1 MDLRGKS
8 TGGQSPSPV
17 DYSVPSAATQP
28 ALTRTG
34 GRVARVGILC
44 YALAMEK
51 QTRNTLVLALVYLA
65 VAAAGMVGGRLVTGL
80 TPLRSGMNGL
90 QVAGLVALVLGSCA
104 LFSLATQLI
113 FARRKLPVVEGRM
126 LARLYWLVAALVA
139 VGAVAYG
146 FGVLG
151 SFGTAFSMFGGMLL
165 GWSLQAP
172 VSGFAAWV
180 LVSIKRP
187 FRPGDRVQFPTLALT
202 GDIMEIGPMYTVLN
216 QVGGSI
222 ASEEAVGR
230 HILVPNAMLFGQVV
244 INYTATQEASFMLD
258 EVVVRITY
266 DSDWRA
272 AEKILL
278 DVAQEVTAE
287 VTAITRDKPYIR
299 ADLYDYGVYLRLR
312 YRTRVKDRAETSYLI
327 NKRIFEEIQRTPTVD
342 LAIPYIYSYR
352 AGHDRRT
359 DEARR
364 GAQDAGVR
372 QIEIARIR
380 TGSAALDPQ
389 DVELLSRSIAAEG
402 LLQPIVVAP
411 RGAGGEYDVLAGELR
426 LEACRRLGWTSV
438 PALIHRAGKPGPE
451 GATPG
456 AGERIQAT

>member
-1 MDLRGKS
+1 
-8 TGGQSPSPV
+8 
-17 DYSVPSAATQP
+17 
-28 ALTRTG
+28 
-34 GRVARVGILC
+34 
-44 YALAMEK
+44 
-51 QTRNTLVLALVYLA
+51 
-65 VAAAGMVGGRLVTGL
+65 
-80 TPLRSGMNGL
+80 
-90 QVAGLVALVLGSCA
+90 
-104 LFSLATQLI
+104 
-113 FARRKLPVVEGRM
+113 
-126 LARLYWLVAALVA
+126 VAALVA

>member
-1 MDLRGKS
+1 
-8 TGGQSPSPV
+8 
-17 DYSVPSAATQP
+17 
-28 ALTRTG
+28 
-34 GRVARVGILC
+34 
-44 YALAMEK
+44 MEK

-104 LFSLATQLI
+104 LFSLATQLV

-278 DVAQEVTAE
+278 DVALEVTAE
-287 VTAITRDKPYIR
+287 VIALTHEQPYIR

-372 QIEIARIR
+372 QIEIARLR

-438 PALIHRAGKPGPE
+438 PALIHRAGKSGPE
-451 GATPG
+451 GAAPG
-456 AGERIQAT
+456 PGGSIQAT

>member
-1 MDLRGKS
+1 MKHK
-8 TGGQSPSPV
+8 
-17 DYSVPSAATQP
+17 TQ
-28 ALTRTG
+28 
-34 GRVARVGILC
+34 
-44 YALAMEK
+44 
-51 QTRNTLVLALVYLA
+51 NTLVLALIYLA
-65 VAAAGMVGGRLVTGL
+65 IAAAGLIGGRMATGL

-90 QVAGLVALVLGSCA
+90 QVAGVVAVVLLASA
-104 LFSLATQLI
+104 LFSLITQL
-113 FARRKLPVVEGRM
+113 FFKLRGRPAVEGFM

-139 VGAVAYG
+139 IGAVAYG

-151 SFGTAFSMFGGMLL
+151 TFGTAFSMFGGMLL

-172 VSGFAAWV
+172 VSGFAAWI
-180 LVSIKRP
+180 LVSLKRP
-187 FRPGDRVQFPTLALT
+187 FRPGDRVQFPSLALT

-230 HILVPNAMLFGQVV
+230 HILVPNAMLFAQVV
-244 INYTATQEASFMLD
+244 INYTATREASFMLD

-278 DVAQEVTAE
+278 DAAREVTADVIG
-287 VTAITRDKPYIR
+287 VTHEEPYIR

-327 NKRIFEEIQRTPTVD
+327 NKRIFERVQRTPTVD

-352 AGHDRRT
+352 SGHDRRT

-364 GAQDAGVR
+364 GAQDAGVQ

-380 TGSAALDPQ
+380 PGQTTLDPQ
-389 DVELLSRSIAAEG
+389 DVEQLSRSIAAEG
-402 LLQPIVVAP
+402 LLQPVILAP
-411 RGAGGEYDVLAGELR
+411 DGASGEYQVLAGELR
-426 LEACRRLGWTSV
+426 LEACRHLGWTKV
-438 PALIHRAGKPGPE
+438 PALIHRAG
-451 GATPG
+451 TPG
-456 AGERIQAT
+456 TAGIPDTTDVTAPAP

>member
-1 MDLRGKS
+1 MKHK
-8 TGGQSPSPV
+8 
-17 DYSVPSAATQP
+17 TQ
-28 ALTRTG
+28 
-34 GRVARVGILC
+34 
-44 YALAMEK
+44 
-51 QTRNTLVLALVYLA
+51 NTLVLALIYLA
-65 VAAAGMVGGRLVTGL
+65 IAAAGLIGGRMATGL

-90 QVAGLVALVLGSCA
+90 QVAGVVAVVLLASA
-104 LFSLATQLI
+104 LFSLITQL
-113 FARRKLPVVEGRM
+113 FFKLRGRPAVEGFM

-139 VGAVAYG
+139 IGAVAYG

-151 SFGTAFSMFGGMLL
+151 TFGTAFSMFGGMLL

-172 VSGFAAWV
+172 VSGFAAWI
-180 LVSIKRP
+180 LVSLKRP
-187 FRPGDRVQFPTLALT
+187 FRPGDRVQFPSLALT

-230 HILVPNAMLFGQVV
+230 HILVPNAMLFAQVV
-244 INYTATQEASFMLD
+244 INYTATREASFMLD

-278 DVAQEVTAE
+278 DAAREVTADVIG
-287 VTAITRDKPYIR
+287 VTHEEPYIR

-327 NKRIFEEIQRTPTVD
+327 NKRIFERVQRTPTVD

-352 AGHDRRT
+352 SGHDRRT

-364 GAQDAGVR
+364 GAQDAGVQ

-380 TGSAALDPQ
+380 PGQTTLDPQ
-389 DVELLSRSIAAEG
+389 DVEQLSRSIAAEG
-402 LLQPIVVAP
+402 LLQPVILAP
-411 RGAGGEYDVLAGELR
+411 DGASGEYQVLAGELR
-426 LEACRRLGWTSV
+426 LEACRHLGWTKV
-438 PALIHRAGKPGPE
+438 PALIHRAG
-451 GATPG
+451 TPG
-456 AGERIQAT
+456 TAGIPDTTAVTAPAP

>member
-1 MDLRGKS
+1 MKRK
-8 TGGQSPSPV
+8 
-17 DYSVPSAATQP
+17 TQ
-28 ALTRTG
+28 
-34 GRVARVGILC
+34 
-44 YALAMEK
+44 
-51 QTRNTLVLALVYLA
+51 NTFILALIYLA
-65 VAAAGMVGGRLVTGL
+65 VAAAGWFGGRMATGL

-90 QVAGLVALVLGSCA
+90 QVAGVVAFVLACTA
-104 LFSLATQLI
+104 LFSLATQLV
-113 FARRKLPVVEGRM
+113 FKLRRRPAVEGFM

-139 VGAVAYG
+139 IGAIAYG

-151 SFGTAFSMFGGMLL
+151 TFGTAFSMFGGMLL

-180 LVSIKRP
+180 LVSLKRP
-187 FRPGDRVQFPTLALT
+187 FRPGDRVQFPSLGLT

-244 INYTATQEASFMLD
+244 INYTATREASFMLD

-278 DVAQEVTAE
+278 DAAKDVTADVIEVTKE
-287 VTAITRDKPYIR
+287 EPYIR

-327 NKRIFEEIQRTPTVD
+327 NKRIFEKVQRTPTVD

-352 AGHDRRT
+352 SGHDRRT

-364 GAQDAGVR
+364 GAQDAGVQ

-380 TGSAALDPQ
+380 PGPTKPDSQ
-389 DVELLSRSIAAEG
+389 DVEQLSRSIAAEG
-402 LLQPIVVAP
+402 LLQPVILALD
-411 RGAGGEYDVLAGELR
+411 GASGEYEVLAGELR
-426 LEACRRLGWTSV
+426 LEACRHLGWTKV
-438 PALIHRAGKPGPE
+438 PALIHRAG
-451 GATPG
+451 TPG
-456 AGERIQAT
+456 AAGMAEPPDSGAPAP

>member
-1 MDLRGKS
+1 MKHK
-8 TGGQSPSPV
+8 
-17 DYSVPSAATQP
+17 TQ
-28 ALTRTG
+28 
-34 GRVARVGILC
+34 
-44 YALAMEK
+44 
-51 QTRNTLVLALVYLA
+51 NTLVLALIYLA
-65 VAAAGMVGGRLVTGL
+65 IAAAGLIGGRMATGL

-90 QVAGLVALVLGSCA
+90 QVAGVVAVVLLASA
-104 LFSLATQLI
+104 LFSLITQL
-113 FARRKLPVVEGRM
+113 FFKLRGRPAVEGFM

-139 VGAVAYG
+139 IGAVAYG

-151 SFGTAFSMFGGMLL
+151 TFGTAFSMFGGMLL

-172 VSGFAAWV
+172 VSGFAAWI
-180 LVSIKRP
+180 LVSLKRP
-187 FRPGDRVQFPTLALT
+187 FRPGDRVQFPSLALT

-230 HILVPNAMLFGQVV
+230 HILVPNAMLFAQVV
-244 INYTATQEASFMLD
+244 INYTATREASFMLD

-278 DVAQEVTAE
+278 DAAREVTADVIG
-287 VTAITRDKPYIR
+287 VTHEEPYIR

-312 YRTRVKDRAETSYLI
+312 YRTRVKERAETSYLI
-327 NKRIFEEIQRTPTVD
+327 NKRIFERVQRTPTVD

-352 AGHDRRT
+352 SGHDRRT

-364 GAQDAGVR
+364 GAQDAGVQ

-380 TGSAALDPQ
+380 PGQTTLDPQ
-389 DVELLSRSIAAEG
+389 DVEQLSRSIAAEG
-402 LLQPIVVAP
+402 LLQPVILAP
-411 RGAGGEYDVLAGELR
+411 DGASGEYQVLAGELR
-426 LEACRRLGWTSV
+426 LEACRHLGWTKV
-438 PALIHRAGKPGPE
+438 PALIHRAG
-451 GATPG
+451 TPG
-456 AGERIQAT
+456 TAGIPDTTDVTAPAP

>member
-1 MDLRGKS
+1 MKHK
-8 TGGQSPSPV
+8 
-17 DYSVPSAATQP
+17 TQ
-28 ALTRTG
+28 
-34 GRVARVGILC
+34 
-44 YALAMEK
+44 
-51 QTRNTLVLALVYLA
+51 NTLVLALIYLA
-65 VAAAGMVGGRLVTGL
+65 IAAAGLIGGRMATGL

-90 QVAGLVALVLGSCA
+90 QVAGVVAVVLLASA
-104 LFSLATQLI
+104 LFSLITQL
-113 FARRKLPVVEGRM
+113 FFKLRGRPAVEGFM

-139 VGAVAYG
+139 IGAVAYG

-151 SFGTAFSMFGGMLL
+151 TFGTAFSMFGGMLL

-172 VSGFAAWV
+172 VSGFAAWI
-180 LVSIKRP
+180 LVSLKRP
-187 FRPGDRVQFPTLALT
+187 FRPGDRVQFPSLALT

-230 HILVPNAMLFGQVV
+230 HILVPNAMLFAQVV
-244 INYTATQEASFMLD
+244 INYTATREASFMLD

-278 DVAQEVTAE
+278 DAAREVTADVIG
-287 VTAITRDKPYIR
+287 VTHEEPYIR

-327 NKRIFEEIQRTPTVD
+327 NKRIFERVQRTPTVD

-352 AGHDRRT
+352 SGHDRRT

-364 GAQDAGVR
+364 GAQDAGVQ

-380 TGSAALDPQ
+380 PGQTTLDPQ
-389 DVELLSRSIAAEG
+389 DVEQLSRSIAAEG

-411 RGAGGEYDVLAGELR
+411 RGASGEYDVLAGQLR
-426 LEACRRLGWTSV
+426 LEACRRLGWTEV
-438 PALIHRAGKPGPE
+438 PALIHRANKPGSA
-451 GATPG
+451 GIAATYDGNAPKS
-456 AGERIQAT
+456 

>member
-1 MDLRGKS
+1 MKHK
-8 TGGQSPSPV
+8 
-17 DYSVPSAATQP
+17 TQ
-28 ALTRTG
+28 
-34 GRVARVGILC
+34 
-44 YALAMEK
+44 
-51 QTRNTLVLALVYLA
+51 NTLVLALIYLA
-65 VAAAGMVGGRLVTGL
+65 IAAAGLIGGRMATGL

-90 QVAGLVALVLGSCA
+90 QVAGVVAVVLLASA
-104 LFSLATQLI
+104 LFSLITQL
-113 FARRKLPVVEGRM
+113 FFKLRGRPAVEGFM

-139 VGAVAYG
+139 IGAVAYG

-151 SFGTAFSMFGGMLL
+151 TFGTAFSMFGGMLL

-172 VSGFAAWV
+172 VSGFAAWI
-180 LVSIKRP
+180 LVSLKRP
-187 FRPGDRVQFPTLALT
+187 FRPGDRVQFPSLALT

-230 HILVPNAMLFGQVV
+230 HILVPNAMLFAQVV
-244 INYTATQEASFMLD
+244 INYTATREASFMLD

-278 DVAQEVTAE
+278 DAAREVTADVIG
-287 VTAITRDKPYIR
+287 VTHEEPYIR

-342 LAIPYIYSYR
+342 LAIPYIYSFR

-359 DEARR
+359 DDARR

-372 QIEIARIR
+372 QIEIAHIR
-380 TGSAALDPQ
+380 TGPVSPDPQ
-389 DVELLSRSIAAEG
+389 DVEQLSRSIAAEG

-411 RGAGGEYDVLAGELR
+411 RGASGEYDVLAGQLR
-426 LEACRRLGWTSV
+426 LEACRRLGWTEV
-438 PALIHRAGKPGPE
+438 PALIHRAAKPGVE
-451 GATPG
+451 GA
-456 AGERIQAT
+456 ATARTAPSNP

>member
-1 MDLRGKS
+1 
-8 TGGQSPSPV
+8 
-17 DYSVPSAATQP
+17 
-28 ALTRTG
+28 
-34 GRVARVGILC
+34 
-44 YALAMEK
+44 MEK

-65 VAAAGMVGGRLVTGL
+65 IAAAGMVGGRLVTGL

-104 LFSLATQLI
+104 LFSLATQLV

>member
-1 MDLRGKS
+1 
-8 TGGQSPSPV
+8 
-17 DYSVPSAATQP
+17 
-28 ALTRTG
+28 
-34 GRVARVGILC
+34 
-44 YALAMEK
+44 MEK

-104 LFSLATQLI
+104 LFSLATQLV

-299 ADLYDYGVYLRLR
+299 ADLYDYAVYLRLR

-438 PALIHRAGKPGPE
+438 PALIHRAGKPGTE

>member
-1 MDLRGKS
+1 M
-8 TGGQSPSPV
+8 
-17 DYSVPSAATQP
+17 A
-28 ALTRTG
+28 
-34 GRVARVGILC
+34 
-44 YALAMEK
+44 
-51 QTRNTLVLALVYLA
+51 
-65 VAAAGMVGGRLVTGL
+65 TGL

-90 QVAGLVALVLGSCA
+90 QVAGVVAVVLLASA
-104 LFSLATQLI
+104 LFSLITQL
-113 FARRKLPVVEGRM
+113 FFKLRGRPAVEGFM

-139 VGAVAYG
+139 IGAVAYG

-151 SFGTAFSMFGGMLL
+151 TFGTAFSMFGGMLL

-172 VSGFAAWV
+172 VSGFAAWI
-180 LVSIKRP
+180 LVSLKRP
-187 FRPGDRVQFPTLALT
+187 FRPGDRVQFPSLALT

-230 HILVPNAMLFGQVV
+230 HILVPNAMLFAQVV
-244 INYTATQEASFMLD
+244 INYTATREASFMLD

-278 DVAQEVTAE
+278 DAAREVTADVIG
-287 VTAITRDKPYIR
+287 VTHEEPYIR

-327 NKRIFEEIQRTPTVD
+327 NKRIFERVQRTPTVD

-352 AGHDRRT
+352 SGHDRRT

-364 GAQDAGVR
+364 GAQDAGVQ

-380 TGSAALDPQ
+380 PGQTTLDPQ
-389 DVELLSRSIAAEG
+389 DVEQLSRSIAAEG
-402 LLQPIVVAP
+402 LLQPVILAP
-411 RGAGGEYDVLAGELR
+411 DGASGEYQVLAGELR
-426 LEACRRLGWTSV
+426 LEACRHLGWTKV
-438 PALIHRAGKPGPE
+438 PALIHRAG
-451 GATPG
+451 TPG
-456 AGERIQAT
+456 TAGIPDTTDVTAPAP